1 MRILISNDDGIFAPG
16 LAALVHAFAAAGHTV
31 YVAAPDSQRSA
42 ASHSMTLFQPLTAKK
57 SAVAGASKAWAID
70 GTPVDCVKLAVKTLC
85 PEVDFVISGINHGY
99 NSGSDVLYSGTV
111 GAAMEGALNG
121 KPAMAVSLGHERED
135 TYDNAAALAVKVFD
149 SLQAHP
155 LPPFSVLNLNYP
167 ETDEALGL
175 KATSLRALRYLDT
188 YEPEMSADGV
198 TRYTLVGGMDK
209 HMADGEDD
217 YTWLRRGY
225 ATMTVL
231 TYDLTHDAATKA
243 LEDLI

>member
-85 PEVDFVISGINHGY
+85 PEVEFVISGINHGY

-188 YEPEMSADGV
+188 YEPEMGADGV

-231 TYDLTHDAATKA
+231 THDLTHDAATKA

>member
-1 MRILISNDDGIFAPG
+1 MSI
-16 LAALVHAFAAAGHTV
+16 
-31 YVAAPDSQRSA
+31 
-42 ASHSMTLFQPLTAKK
+42 
-57 SAVAGASKAWAID
+57 
-70 GTPVDCVKLAVKTLC
+70 
-85 PEVDFVISGINHGY
+85 
-99 NSGSDVLYSGTV
+99 

-155 LPPFSVLNLNYP
+155 LPPVSVLNLNYP

-175 KATSLRALRYLDT
+175 KATSLRALRYLDA
-188 YEPEMSADGV
+188 YEPEMGADGV
-198 TRYTLVGGMDK
+198 TRYTLVGSMDK